1 MIESAF
7 VRDLLGLSLV
17 VLALLSLVIFYRIWQ
32 VRTAADRLLAV
43 DVFTSLLINVCIVVA
58 LLEGSDNVIDV
69 GIILA
74 ALSFAGTLAIARY
87 LAEGKVF

>member
-7 VRDLLGLSLV
+7 VRNLLSLGLVL
-17 VLALLSLVIFYRIWQ
+17 LALLSLVVFYRIW
-32 VRTAADRLLAV
+32 RATSAADRLLAV
-43 DVFTSLLINVCIVVA
+43 DVFTSLLVNMCVLLA
-58 LLEGSDNVIDV
+58 LLEGTDHVIDV

-87 LAEGKVF
+87 IAEGKIF